1 MAVIEICTFT
11 ATDDDAL
18 RAADARM
25 QTDFAYQQPGMLR
38 RTTARGDNGDWCVV
52 TLWESLDA
60 AVKARTA
67 AEADETA
74 SAFWA
79 LVDADSVRIQRFT
92 PLE

>member
-11 ATDDDAL
+11 ATDDEAL

-25 QTDFAYQQPGMLR
+25 QTEFAYQQPGMLR

-60 AVKARTA
+60 AVRAGTA
-67 AEADETA
+67 ADADETA

-79 LVDADSVRIQRFT
+79 LVDVDSVRIQRFT